1 MSAGG
6 GRFGR
11 RGGARQR
18 SIWVARIGDGGGRLM
33 KSICGKSQKQ
43 VKKLIAGPG
52 VYICD
57 ECIDLCNE
65 IIEEELAEP
74 TEFKWDSLPKP
85 REIYEFLDAYVIGQ
99 DKAKKSLSVAVYN
112 HYKRVQSGDDRP
124 GDAGVELAKSNILLL
139 GPTGSGKT
147 LLAQTLAR
155 LLNVPLAI
163 ADATPLTEAGYV
175 GEDVENILLKLI
187 QAADYDVKKA
197 ETGIIYIDEID
208 KIARKSENPSIT
220 RDVSGEGV
228 QQALL
233 KILEGTTASVPP
245 QGGRKHP
252 HQEFIQIDTTNVLFI
267 CGGAFA
273 GLEKII
279 EQRSGHNGMG
289 FNAKLRVRN
298 ANNTDQFGDVMPEDL
313 LKFGMIP
320 EFVGRLPVITSVH
333 NLDRDALIQILTEPR
348 NALVKQYRRLFELD
362 GVDLEFTPDSLE
374 AIADQ
379 ANLRG
384 TGARGLRAILEEVLQ
399 SVMYEVPSR
408 KDVERVVITREA
420 VLENVNPTIVPRDV
434 TRRTSPREKSA

>member
-1 MSAGG
+1 
-6 GRFGR
+6 
-11 RGGARQR
+11 
-18 SIWVARIGDGGGRLM
+18 VARIGDGGDLL
-33 KSICGKSQKQ
+33 KCSFCGKSQKQ

-65 IIEEELAEP
+65 IIEEELSEP
-74 TEFKWDSLPKP
+74 SEFKWDSLPKP
-85 REIYEFLDAYVIGQ
+85 REIYEFLDSYVIGQ
-99 DKAKKSLSVAVYN
+99 DKAKKALSVAVYN
-112 HYKRVQSGDDRP
+112 HYKRIQSGGERP
-124 GDAGVELAKSNILLL
+124 GSDDVELAKSNILLL

-155 LLNVPLAI
+155 LLNVPFAI
-163 ADATPLTEAGYV
+163 ADATALTEAGYV

-279 EQRSGHNGMG
+279 EQRSGSNGIG
-289 FNAKLRVRN
+289 FNGVLRVRSKHVTED
-298 ANNTDQFGDVMPEDL
+298 AFGEVMPEDL

-333 NLDRDALIQILTEPR
+333 NLDREALIQILTEPR
-348 NALVKQYRRLFELD
+348 NAFVKQYKRLFELD
-362 GVDLEFTPDSLE
+362 GVDLEFSQDAIE

-379 ANLRG
+379 ALLRG
-384 TGARGLRAILEEVLQ
+384 TGARGLRAIMEEVLL
-399 SVMYEVPSR
+399 SVMFEVPSR

-420 VLENVNPTIVPRDV
+420 VLENVNPTLVPRDV
-434 TRRTSPREKSA
+434 SRRTPREKSA

>member
-1 MSAGG
+1 LEY
-6 GRFGR
+6 
-11 RGGARQR
+11 
-18 SIWVARIGDGGGRLM
+18 WVARIGDGGDLL
-33 KSICGKSQKQ
+33 KCSFCGKSQKQ
-43 VKKLIAGPG
+43 VKKLIAGPA

-74 TEFKWDSLPKP
+74 AEFKWDSLPKP

-99 DKAKKSLSVAVYN
+99 DKAKKALSVAVYN
-112 HYKRVQSGDDRP
+112 HYKRVQSGDERP
-124 GDAGVELAKSNILLL
+124 SSGDEGVELAKSNILLL

-155 LLNVPLAI
+155 LLNVPFAI
-163 ADATPLTEAGYV
+163 ADATALTEAGYV

-279 EQRSGHNGMG
+279 ESRAGNNGMG

-298 ANNTDQFGDVMPEDL
+298 KSASADEFSDVMPEDL

-333 NLDRDALIQILTEPR
+333 NLDREALIQILTEPR

-362 GVDLEFTPDSLE
+362 GVDLEFTPDALE

-384 TGARGLRAILEEVLQ
+384 TGARGLRAILEEVLL

-420 VLENVNPTIVPRDV
+420 VLENVNPTIVPRAVD
-434 TRRTSPREKSA
+434 RRTPREKSA

>member
-1 MSAGG
+1 
-6 GRFGR
+6 
-11 RGGARQR
+11 
-18 SIWVARIGDGGGRLM
+18 VARVGDGGDLL
-33 KSICGKSQKQ
+33 KCSFCGKSQKQ

-65 IIEEELAEP
+65 IIEEELSESSDLQFD
-74 TEFKWDSLPKP
+74 ELPKP
-85 REIYEFLDAYVIGQ
+85 REIYEFLDKYVIGQ
-99 DKAKKSLSVAVYN
+99 DAAKKALSVAVYN
-112 HYKRVQSGDDRP
+112 HYKRVQAGGSGERRGDD
-124 GDAGVELAKSNILLL
+124 AVELAKSNILLL

-155 LLNVPLAI
+155 MLNVPFAI
-163 ADATPLTEAGYV
+163 ADATALTEAGYV

-208 KIARKSENPSIT
+208 KVARKSENPSIT

-267 CGGAFA
+267 VGGAFA
-273 GLEKII
+273 GLDKII
-279 EQRSGHNGMG
+279 EQRIGKKALGFTASMDGMG
-289 FNAKLRVRN
+289 DTNPGNV
-298 ANNTDQFGDVMPEDL
+298 FGRVMPEDM

-320 EFVGRLPVITSVH
+320 EFIGRLPVFTSVVA
-333 NLDRDALIQILTEPR
+333 LDRDALVCVLTEPR
-348 NALVKQYRRLFELD
+348 NALVRQYQRLFELD
-362 GVDLEFTPDSLE
+362 GVELEFSPDALE
-374 AIADQ
+374 AVADQ
-379 ANLRG
+379 AILRG
-384 TGARGLRAILEEVLQ
+384 TGARGLRAIMEEVLL
-399 SVMYEVPSR
+399 SVMYDVPSR
-408 KDVERVVITREA
+408 DDVARVVITREV
-420 VLENVNPTIVPRDV
+420 VLDNVLPTLVPRDAPQ
-434 TRRTSPREKSA
+434 RRERRDKSA